1 MEQVSAYSQSGLYK
15 MSACLLVVGRFGVV
29 ALLPLL
35 VLLSLPP
42 DVRTQWWRAVL
53 AGVVGTTFVA
63 IWAGVGVALLLRCD
77 RCGRRPTLIWT
88 PRRLQSRP
96 QSEWSAI
103 RDHFYPPELRS
114 GVFECAHCGVYLSLR
129 SGMRRS

>member
-1 MEQVSAYSQSGLYK
+1 VEQVSAYSQSGLYK

-96 QSEWSAI
+96 QSGPRYVTIFILPSYDRESSSAHTAASI
-103 RDHFYPPELRS
+103 
-114 GVFECAHCGVYLSLR
+114 
-129 SGMRRS
+129 